1 MKIKTVELNNRR
13 KVFEVSTSGGRF
25 AFPYSK
31 AEPPPST
38 GDPIV
43 KLFVDS
49 ELANEGLTYALRS
62 GAEGSVLL
70 EQFLDYNED
79 PAYVRKMTLYKL
91 TLEAQKRAERSR
103 LSKREMIRRLGTSP
117 AQLYR
122 LLDQTNSRK
131 SIDQML
137 ALLRVLDCDV
147 ELVFR
152 NRAA

>member
-1 MKIKTVELNNRR
+1 MKIKTVALNNRR
-13 KVFEVSTSGGRF
+13 KAFEVGTSSGRF

-31 AEPPPST
+31 AEPPPSAS
-38 GDPIV
+38 DPITKV
-43 KLFVDS
+43 FVDP
-49 ELANEGLTYALRS
+49 ELANEGLTYVLCS

-79 PAYVRKMTLYKL
+79 PAYLRKVTLYKL
-91 TLEAQKRAERSR
+91 TIEAQKRAERSR

-122 LLDQTNSRK
+122 LLDQTNHRK

-147 ELVFR
+147 EFVVR
-152 NRAA
+152 DRAA

>member
-1 MKIKTVELNNRR
+1 MKIKTVALNNRR
-13 KVFEVSTSGGRF
+13 KAFEVGTSRGRF
-25 AFPYSK
+25 AFPFSK
-31 AEPPPST
+31 AEPAPSAAN
-38 GDPIV
+38 PIA
-43 KLFVDS
+43 KIFVDP
-49 ELANEGLTYALRS
+49 ELANEGLTYVLQS

-79 PAYVRKMTLYKL
+79 PAYLRKMTLYKL
-91 TLEAQKRAERSR
+91 TVEAQKRAERSR

-122 LLDQTNSRK
+122 LLDQKNSRK

-147 ELVFR
+147 ELVVR
-152 NRAA
+152 DRAA

>member
-1 MKIKTVELNNRR
+1 VKIKTVALNNRR
-13 KVFEVSTSGGRF
+13 KVFEVGTSSGRF

-31 AEPPPST
+31 AEPAPSVA
-38 GDPIV
+38 DPIASV
-43 KLFVDS
+43 FVDH
-49 ELANEGLTYALRS
+49 ELAGQGLTYVLRS

-79 PAYVRKMTLYKL
+79 PAYLRKMTLYKL

-147 ELVFR
+147 ELVVR
-152 NRAA
+152 DRAA